1 MSRLGPVLPLLA
13 FALPDL
19 CLGCA
24 KPRETA
30 MRLGLCALCLR
41 RLVPPPGPGCRT
53 CGVPLGDR
61 AVGPVDH
68 DLQCGACRE
77 RPPDFERLLAAFLY
91 RPPGD
96 AVIRGLKFGRL
107 EYLGAELARELAPL
121 VVRILAGPQAAAPP
135 IDRVIALPLHWTR
148 RLVRGYN
155 QAERIARPLAA
166 VCGLRYD
173 PALRRAHWTPAQ
185 TSLERSARQRSQ
197 RRGFRLAAGADVAG
211 ASVLLVDDVMTT
223 GATLRAAA
231 GALRR
236 GGARRVI
243 AAVAARTPGPRERP

>member
-13 FALPDL
+13 FAIPDL
-19 CLGCA
+19 CLACE
-24 KPRETA
+24 KPREPAT
-30 MRLGLCALCLR
+30 RLGLCALCLR
-41 RLVPPPGPGCRT
+41 RLIPKRRPACHT
-53 CGVPLGDR
+53 CGMPLADAAG
-61 AVGPVDH
+61 AVDH

-121 VVRILAGPQAAAPP
+121 VARSLATDPAAAAEF
-135 IDRVIALPLHWTR
+135 DRVIALPLHWTR

-166 VCGLRYD
+166 ACGLRYD
-173 PALRRAHWTPAQ
+173 PALRRARWTPPQ
-185 TSLERSARQRSQ
+185 TSLERSARQHSQ
-197 RRGFRLAAGADVAG
+197 RGGFRLAAGADLAG

-243 AAVAARTPGPRERP
+243 AVVAARTPGPRERP